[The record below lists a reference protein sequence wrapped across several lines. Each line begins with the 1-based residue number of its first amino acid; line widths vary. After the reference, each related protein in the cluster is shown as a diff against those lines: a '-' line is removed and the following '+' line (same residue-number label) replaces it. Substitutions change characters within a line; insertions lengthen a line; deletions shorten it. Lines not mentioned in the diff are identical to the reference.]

1 MIKIDSFSCFDPLF
15 GLTQGRTMYTDPVFQ
30 QRGLSALAFLL
41 LTSTTPHST
50 YHYRPRL
57 CRV

>member
-1 MIKIDSFSCFDPLF
+1 
-15 GLTQGRTMYTDPVFQ
+15 MYTDPVFQ